1 MDKETYKELFILT
14 IVNACG
20 DLDIASSEY
29 EAHIDSNGNDIDY
42 SSPEEDAKECMSC
55 WSE

>member
-1 MDKETYKELFILT
+1 MDKITYKELFILK

-20 DLDIASSEY
+20 DLSIASSEY
-29 EAHIDSNGNDIDY
+29 EAHIESVGNDFDY
-42 SSPEEDAKECMSC
+42 SSPEEDAKECMSY